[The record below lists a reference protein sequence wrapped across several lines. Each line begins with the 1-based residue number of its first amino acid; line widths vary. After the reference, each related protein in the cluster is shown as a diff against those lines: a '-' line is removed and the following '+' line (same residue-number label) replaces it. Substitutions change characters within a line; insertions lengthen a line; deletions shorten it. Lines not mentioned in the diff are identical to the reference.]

1 MNKTSRTQIEIMN
14 RINEV
19 AEHDFFGAQTGDLIS
34 FLDFDHA
41 QGFIKEGTTRERWD
55 EITKAITSPANCIAD
70 YMGFAWDKAN
80 NRRGLS
86 SGRSIDHMRTWLW
99 LDGKDDLA
107 EQIEDYEY
115 YGKPQLVAVC
125 NEYGIDWKQYDD
137 GEWVNNEDDT
147 PKTAEEVLA

>member
-1 MNKTSRTQIEIMN
+1 
-14 RINEV
+14 
-19 AEHDFFGAQTGDLIS
+19 
-34 FLDFDHA
+34 
-41 QGFIKEGTTRERWD
+41 
-55 EITKAITSPANCIAD
+55 
-70 YMGFAWDKAN
+70 MGFAWDKAN

>member
-41 QGFIKEGTTRERWD
+41 QGFIKEGTTREQW
-55 EITKAITSPANCIAD
+55 EAITKAITSPANCIAD
-70 YMGFAWDKAN
+70 YMGFAWGKAN

-86 SGRSIDHMRTWLW
+86 AGRSIDHMRAWLW

-107 EQIEDYEY
+107 KQIEDYEY

-125 NEYGIDWKQYDD
+125 DEYGIDWRQYDD
-137 GEWVNNEDDT
+137 GEWVNNENDT